1 MSRHDSLAT
10 LHDLKK
16 WYAHSFE
23 KIGWLVLARHEQNT
37 DRLESYYR
45 SLERLRVDLKRAL
58 KSYEGHDL
66 LADLS
71 KMLHNLEV
79 LQDFVHTT
87 LVVSPPSP
95 FSASY
100 RRRHL

>member
-23 KIGWLVLARHEQNT
+23 KVGWLVLAKHENNT
-37 DRLESYYR
+37 DRLEGYYR
-45 SLERLRVDLKRAL
+45 SLERLRVDLERAL
-58 KSYEGHDL
+58 QSYESHDL

-71 KMLHNLEV
+71 KMLQNLEV
-79 LQDFVHTT
+79 LEIFVRTH
-87 LVVSPPSP
+87 LVVSPHSP
-95 FSASY
+95 FAASY